1 VTGAVTPRRAATIML
16 LRDSDDLEVLLLRR
30 SGATPFVPGAH
41 VFPGG
46 AVDPADHEPA
56 IEGVV
61 DGLGEAAA
69 RRILGVDD
77 GAMAFWFA
85 AVREC
90 LEEAG
95 VLLATQDG
103 RPVDLGHPVRS
114 DLVALRRRIER
125 GDEHLASTCVRHGLR
140 LPLGDLVYVSRW
152 ITPAGSPR
160 RYDTRFFAARTPEG
174 QEAVADDWEAVDAA
188 WWRPADALDAWQ
200 AGRIDLI
207 EPTVAS
213 LTLLADFDTAS
224 SALDGVAHHGRVPQT
239 TELGGADR

>member
-1 VTGAVTPRRAATIML
+1 MTIPVTPRRAATVML
-16 LRDSDDLEVLLLRR
+16 LRDAPDLEVLLLRR

-46 AVDPADHEPA
+46 AVDAGDGDPGVAR
-56 IEGVV
+56 VV
-61 DGLGEAAA
+61 DGLDETAA
-69 RRILGVDD
+69 REILGVED

-95 VLLATQDG
+95 VLLATDAG
-103 RPVDLGHPVRS
+103 RPVAADHPVMD
-114 DLVALRRRIER
+114 DLVERRRRIER
-125 GDEHLASTCVRHGLR
+125 GDEHLADTCDRLGLR

-152 ITPAGSPR
+152 ITPEESPR
-160 RYDTRFFAARTPEG
+160 RYDTRFFAVAMPDG
-174 QEAVADDWEAVDAA
+174 QEAVADEWEAVDAA

-213 LTLLADFDTAS
+213 LTLLADFTAS
-224 SALDGVAHHGRVPQT
+224 SGALDGLAHHGRVP
-239 TELGGADR
+239 LGSDPGGDR